1 MSSDWSIWLQN
12 QFYNRVVG
20 SVLPLSWFAPAAPRP
35 HELSLPGD
43 RLQLQIVS
51 HCWQYAHLS
60 LFQLS
65 SLVNYPPRDCELT
78 YTLFYAEEDTKLSE
92 LIDHFASIKVPNV
105 TWDWQVLPTP
115 ELFRRA
121 IGRHRASKTSN
132 ADWIWFADCDLIFHE
147 GCLDS
152 VAKAVARKQTGLVYP
167 DHEGITDLL
176 PAEHPMLNQ
185 RIGERGTIDIDT
197 SLFQPNPITKAK
209 GAFQIVHGD
218 VARVAG
224 YCGSIKLYQ
233 APSSTWRKTYEDTV
247 FRRLIGYDGEPV
259 DVQNLYRIR
268 HAEKGRYAKGSRLS
282 RIRGGIRRAT
292 DHKPGPFA

>member
-1 MSSDWSIWLQN
+1 MSGDISIWLQN

-20 SVLPLSWFAPAAPRP
+20 SLLPLSWFAPKAPRP
-35 HELSLPGD
+35 EQLSLPTGK
-43 RLQLQIVS
+43 LQLQIVS
-51 HCWQYAHLS
+51 HCWQYSHLS

-78 YTLFYAEEDTKLSE
+78 YTLFYAAEDNGMCE
-92 LIDHFASIKVPNV
+92 LIEHFSAIEVPNV
-105 TWDWQVLPTP
+105 TWDWQVLPKA

-121 IGRHRASKTSN
+121 IGRHRASISSR
-132 ADWIWFADCDLIFHE
+132 ADWLWFADCDLIFHE

-152 VAKAVARKQTGLVYP
+152 VAAAVAGKKTGLVFP
-167 DHEGITDLL
+167 DQEGVTELL
-176 PAEHPMLNQ
+176 PGDHSMLNQ
-185 RIGERGTIDIDT
+185 SIGDAGTIDIDT
-197 SLFQPNPITKAK
+197 SLFKPNAISKAK

-233 APSSTWRKTYEDTV
+233 QPTNTWRKTYEDTV
-247 FRRLIGYDGEPV
+247 FRRLIGYEGEPV
-259 DVQNLYRIR
+259 NIVHLYRIR
-268 HAEKGRYAKGSRLS
+268 HAEKGRYAKGSKLG

-292 DHKPGPFA
+292 DQTRDPKG